1 MYVLWGK
8 LWGSTCTCVCFIQ
21 IGARQACIIFQWMT
35 VRVRA
40 QKGLNGFTFVPYHLL
55 STDACLIKREQ
66 HAREQ
71 KAQRM
76 VMCWTKEAA
85 AKSSTDIVLRV
96 QDRCWN
102 GMQSGTT
109 REVLAVRAVLA
120 GGAARHTVQKLVKSM
135 MSVCCSLTVKWGFCL
150 SLQLL
155 T

>member
-1 MYVLWGK
+1 MEHCSLIRKSLLSSLCVYQSPGLRQKEQPGMCMHVLWGK

-102 GMQSGTT
+102 GMQRDTM
-109 REVLAVRAVLA
+109 REKCWLWE
-120 GGAARHTVQKLVKSM
+120 Q
-135 MSVCCSLTVKWGFCL
+135 C
-150 SLQLL
+150 
-155 T
+155 